1 MRSNIKTSRV
11 VAFGLIVTLL
21 IALCV
26 GTLYKMQI
34 IEGAAHYDESLN
46 SQVSTQTVTAARGNI
61 LDRYGRVLVSN
72 RECYNLV
79 INTTRLF
86 GDDVED
92 PNALI
97 LEMVNIVEAA
107 GIDYTDDLPITDS
120 PPFEYVSN
128 MTALQRS
135 MLEAYLDD
143 HDLAEDTSAVELMSY
158 FRTRYDIDNGY
169 SSEDMRKISSVRYA
183 LNVRYS
189 INTNEY
195 IFVEDASID
204 LISDLMGAVGNI
216 IEVRSSYVREY
227 NTQYAAHV
235 LGYSGLI
242 TADQIEQY
250 MRGDNSGYSYDSQVG
265 QYGSELAFEDWLHGS
280 DGTARVTRNLEGTIT
295 NTTYT
300 EDPVPG
306 NHVYLTIDIQL
317 QEAVERALA
326 NGIISLQQE
335 RDQENAKAIQEGR
348 TDEVREDV
356 KEGAVVVVDVDT
368 GEPLA
373 IASYPT
379 FDASQILDA
388 DYFAEI
394 TDVGDDPN
402 EPRPLYNYA
411 LQGTY
416 APGSTF
422 KPLTALAALT
432 ENIINTETRI
442 DCEGV
447 FSKYA
452 DQGYAPHCWVYD
464 QTDGLITHGNDNVS
478 EAIRDSC
485 NYFFYT
491 ISDQMGIDIMDEYAA
506 MFGLG
511 QKTGVE
517 LYEES
522 GVVGGRAYT
531 ESLGQTWYEGS
542 VTSVAIGQESTQ
554 VTPIQLTNYISTL
567 VNGGTRYSTHLLK
580 TVKSS
585 DFSQVIYEYE
595 PQVQDEINIAQE
607 NLEAVTEGM
616 RELTTGDGSLASAFR
631 NLPFEVGA
639 KTGSAQ
645 VSSTSDSNAV
655 FVCYAPYDDPEI
667 AISLVVEHG
676 GSGSVLASLAAEILA
691 YYFTTPDSQ
700 SDVVTEN
707 TLVP

>member
-46 SQVSTQTVTAARGNI
+46 TQVSTQTVTAARGNI
-61 LDRYGRVLVSN
+61 FDRYGRVLVSN

-265 QYGSELAFEDWLHGS
+265 QYGSELAFGC
-280 DGTARVTRNLEGTIT
+280 TARTA
-295 NTTYT
+295 
-300 EDPVPG
+300 P
-306 NHVYLTIDIQL
+306 
-317 QEAVERALA
+317 RA
-326 NGIISLQQE
+326 S
-335 RDQENAKAIQEGR
+335 
-348 TDEVREDV
+348 
-356 KEGAVVVVDVDT
+356 
-368 GEPLA
+368 P
-373 IASYPT
+373 
-379 FDASQILDA
+379 
-388 DYFAEI
+388 
-394 TDVGDDPN
+394 
-402 EPRPLYNYA
+402 
-411 LQGTY
+411 
-416 APGSTF
+416 
-422 KPLTALAALT
+422 
-432 ENIINTETRI
+432 
-442 DCEGV
+442 
-447 FSKYA
+447 
-452 DQGYAPHCWVYD
+452 
-464 QTDGLITHGNDNVS
+464 
-478 EAIRDSC
+478 AIRREPSPTRPTQRTRC
-485 NYFFYT
+485 PAT
-491 ISDQMGIDIMDEYAA
+491 
-506 MFGLG
+506 
-511 QKTGVE
+511 
-517 LYEES
+517 
-522 GVVGGRAYT
+522 
-531 ESLGQTWYEGS
+531 
-542 VTSVAIGQESTQ
+542 TST
-554 VTPIQLTNYISTL
+554 
-567 VNGGTRYSTHLLK
+567 
-580 TVKSS
+580 
-585 DFSQVIYEYE
+585 
-595 PQVQDEINIAQE
+595 
-607 NLEAVTEGM
+607 
-616 RELTTGDGSLASAFR
+616 
-631 NLPFEVGA
+631 
-639 KTGSAQ
+639 
-645 VSSTSDSNAV
+645 
-655 FVCYAPYDDPEI
+655 
-667 AISLVVEHG
+667 
-676 GSGSVLASLAAEILA
+676 
-691 YYFTTPDSQ
+691 
-700 SDVVTEN
+700 
-707 TLVP
+707 

>member
-21 IALCV
+21 ITLCV

-46 SQVSTQTVTAARGNI
+46 TQVSTQTVTAARGNI

-326 NGIISLQQE
+326 NGILSLQQQ

-411 LQGTY
+411 CR
-416 APGSTF
+416 APTPPAPPSSRSPRWPRSPRTSST
-422 KPLTALAALT
+422 PRRALTARASSAST
-432 ENIINTETRI
+432 PTKATRPTA
-442 DCEGV
+442 G
-447 FSKYA
+447 
-452 DQGYAPHCWVYD
+452 
-464 QTDGLITHGNDNVS
+464 
-478 EAIRDSC
+478 
-485 NYFFYT
+485 
-491 ISDQMGIDIMDEYAA
+491 
-506 MFGLG
+506 
-511 QKTGVE
+511 
-517 LYEES
+517 
-522 GVVGGRAYT
+522 
-531 ESLGQTWYEGS
+531 
-542 VTSVAIGQESTQ
+542 
-554 VTPIQLTNYISTL
+554 
-567 VNGGTRYSTHLLK
+567 
-580 TVKSS
+580 
-585 DFSQVIYEYE
+585 
-595 PQVQDEINIAQE
+595 
-607 NLEAVTEGM
+607 
-616 RELTTGDGSLASAFR
+616 
-631 NLPFEVGA
+631 
-639 KTGSAQ
+639 
-645 VSSTSDSNAV
+645 
-655 FVCYAPYDDPEI
+655 
-667 AISLVVEHG
+667 
-676 GSGSVLASLAAEILA
+676 
-691 YYFTTPDSQ
+691 FTTRL
-700 SDVVTEN
+700 TA
-707 TLVP
+707 